1 MCAEGI
7 ARSVFWIRTRGLIGP
22 SADARGGDET
32 EPAQT
37 FATVRLEIQ
46 IPRSEQSVP
55 KAETDSRPSLYINC
69 TLVSRR
75 LPVSPRPV
83 RPSSVAAALDA
94 APSPAMSS
102 HAAKSDSSRSST
114 SSAIA
119 PDQLIALPS
128 LSCSLSSLPQ
138 AKSLD
143 GVSLHPSSM
152 SAQRAAES
160 EAKVRS
166 ASRSPPRR
174 S

>member
-1 MCAEGI
+1 
-7 ARSVFWIRTRGLIGP
+7 
-22 SADARGGDET
+22 
-32 EPAQT
+32 
-37 FATVRLEIQ
+37 
-46 IPRSEQSVP
+46 
-55 KAETDSRPSLYINC
+55 
-69 TLVSRR
+69 
-75 LPVSPRPV
+75 
-83 RPSSVAAALDA
+83 
-94 APSPAMSS
+94 MSS

-160 EAKVRS
+160 EAKLKKVLSKTAS
-166 ASRSPPRR
+166 ASHPPPAYAMLPSSPQYSPDSSALTMRKPLKKMHV
-174 S
+174 